1 MPKSNPAT
9 KPPAEKKKIVAVKKD
24 KVVVSKAPKKIK
36 KAQAA
41 KTKPAVI
48 KVKKLKVIKTKKE
61 KVLLKP
67 APEISKGPVSS
78 VLRREVP
85 LVLPKPQFKPQ
96 EKIAPPKGE
105 VKKPEPKIRG
115 VSLKPA
121 AHIEKAKEVK
131 TELPIVAK
139 KPQAE
144 LRELEVVFP
153 ITVKDLSIKLNQ
165 KPSEL
170 IKTLMNSGVLVNI
183 NQSLDEQ
190 LANKV
195 AKKFGILLKKALSA
209 EELVIKA
216 HEEKKDASLL
226 FPRAPI
232 VTFMGHV
239 DHGKTSLLDAIR
251 KTKVAEKEHG
261 GITQHIGAYEVTLPK
276 GNITFLDTPGH
287 EAFTAMRGRGANITD
302 IVVLVVAADDG
313 IMPQTKEA
321 IDHARAANVPIVVAI
336 NKIDKPQADIDKVK
350 RQLSES
356 DLTPEDWGGKT
367 ISVGVS
373 AKTGQGINEL
383 LEMILLEAE
392 MLELK
397 AEFKRPASG
406 VVIDARRSP
415 GRGSAATILVQ
426 NGTLNLSDVII
437 CGPFYGKIKAMYD
450 DSGRRL
456 EQALPSKPV
465 EIAGLS
471 GVPVAG
477 ERFYA
482 VADEKQ
488 ARDIAGQREAE
499 ARLNKIQPKIK
510 RINLED
516 ISAQIKEGKIKELN
530 IILKADVQGS
540 LGALEDSLA
549 KLSTQEVQIK
559 FIHTGI
565 GNVNVSDVVLATA
578 SGAVI
583 IGFHVDADEAAR
595 DLARQEEIDFRTYT
609 VIYEAINEVRTAL
622 EGLLEP
628 KLKKIFLGNLAV
640 RQVFNLTKYGLIAG
654 CYVQKGKIMRSS
666 TVSIVRNGEAIFEG
680 NLSSLKRFKDDVREV
695 EAGLECGVA
704 VSGFSDYQVGD
715 IIEVYEIE
723 KIARKL

>member
-1 MPKSNPAT
+1 MPKSKSAT
-9 KPPAEKKKIVAVKKD
+9 KPSAEKKKIAAAKKE
-24 KVVVSKAPKKIK
+24 KAVVSKAPKIK

-41 KTKPAVI
+41 KTKPVVI

-67 APEISKGPVSS
+67 APEISKGSVSS

-85 LVLPKPQFKPQ
+85 FVLPKPQFKPQ

-105 VKKPEPKIRG
+105 VKKPEPKIRE

-144 LRELEVVFP
+144 LRELEVIFP
-153 ITVKDLSIKLNQ
+153 ITVKDLSVKLNQ
-165 KPSEL
+165 KPSEI

-190 LANKV
+190 LANRV
-195 AKKFGILLKKALSA
+195 AEKFAILLKKALSA

-287 EAFTAMRGRGANITD
+287 EAFTAMRARGANITD

-321 IDHARAANVPIVVAI
+321 IDHARAAGVPIVVAM

-350 RQLSES
+350 RQLSEL

-373 AKTGQGINEL
+373 AKTGQGIDGL

-406 VVIDARRSP
+406 VVIDARLSP
-415 GRGSAATILVQ
+415 GRGSVAAVLVQ
-426 NGTLNLSDVII
+426 NGTLNLYDVII

-450 DSGRRL
+450 DLGRRL

-488 ARDIAGQREAE
+488 ARDIAAQREAE

-565 GNVNVSDVVLATA
+565 GNVNVSDVVLASA

-595 DLARQEEIDFRTYT
+595 DLARQEEIDVRTYT

-628 KLKKIFLGNLAV
+628 KLKKIFLGNLTV

-680 NLSSLKRFKDDVREV
+680 KLSSLKRFKDDVREV
-695 EAGLECGVA
+695 EAELECGVA